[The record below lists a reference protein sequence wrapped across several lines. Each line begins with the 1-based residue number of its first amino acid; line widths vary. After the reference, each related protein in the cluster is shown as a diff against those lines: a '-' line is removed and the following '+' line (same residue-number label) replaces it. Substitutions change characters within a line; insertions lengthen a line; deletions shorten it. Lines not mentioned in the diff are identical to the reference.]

1 MSLVLLHG
9 FTQTGAS
16 WSPIVPH
23 LTSAPSITPD
33 LPGHGSAVDT
43 RTDLATSADLLVG
56 RYPDSVLVGYSMGG
70 RLALH
75 AAIRRPVQVRA
86 LVLIGATPG
95 IADPD
100 EREARRL
107 RDAQLADHVVDVGV
121 GQFLEEWLDQPLF
134 ASLPEDRRG
143 LQDRRNNSADGL
155 AWSLRTWSTGAQRSL
170 WDSLSSITCP
180 VLLITGSLDTKFTS
194 IAEKMQNLIGHRCRH
209 VVVQDAGHS
218 AHLEQPVIVGQ
229 LIDEFVATL
238 AA

>member
-23 LTSAPSITPD
+23 LTSAPSIAPD

-43 RTDLATSADLLVG
+43 RTDLATSADLLVD